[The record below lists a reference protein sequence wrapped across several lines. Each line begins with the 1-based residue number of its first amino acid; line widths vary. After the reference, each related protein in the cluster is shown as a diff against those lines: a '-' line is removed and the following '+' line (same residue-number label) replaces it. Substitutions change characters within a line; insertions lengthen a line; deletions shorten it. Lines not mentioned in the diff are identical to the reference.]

1 MVIKHAALERIW
13 ETMREQYADIVAQPM
28 PVGFLVKL
36 CELRESETLVMID
49 LLKAGDVVRLKIGS
63 KEMLVSKVLD
73 TETIECTHFDGVQ
86 QVTASVPVA
95 DVVKVGVPRDTN
107 LPLPGGSKDL

>member
-86 QVTASVPVA
+86 QTTAAVPVA
-95 DVVKVGVPRDTN
+95 DVVKVEVPRDPN
-107 LPLPGGSKDL
+107 LPRPGGPKDL

>member
-28 PVGFLVKL
+28 PVKFLVKL

-49 LLKAGDVVRLKIGS
+49 LLKAGDVVRLKVGS
-63 KEMLVSKVLD
+63 NEMLVSKVLD